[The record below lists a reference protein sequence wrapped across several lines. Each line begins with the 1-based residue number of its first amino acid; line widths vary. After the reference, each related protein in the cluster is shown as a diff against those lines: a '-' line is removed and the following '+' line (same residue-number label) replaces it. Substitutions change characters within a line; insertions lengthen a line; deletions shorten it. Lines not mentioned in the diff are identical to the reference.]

1 MSHIVARRGKGRN
14 CCLDDAEKGRVCLL
28 WKRFDVK
35 QDTGQGK
42 RNKKGDKDLR
52 RRMLHVCE
60 QLGPSFVSIFQV
72 PIISPHAHQ
81 DARCAAIADME
92 DGNRLSVYSRTILF
106 LAAGLRPHKAGVP
119 AGELVV

>member
-1 MSHIVARRGKGRN
+1 
-14 CCLDDAEKGRVCLL
+14 
-28 WKRFDVK
+28 
-35 QDTGQGK
+35 
-42 RNKKGDKDLR
+42 
-52 RRMLHVCE
+52 MLHVCE

-106 LAAGLRPHKAGVP
+106 LAAGLRPHEAGVP